1 MSNKQVKD
9 EVSFEALKS
18 ESARQRWQLFHRAI
32 AHAKQANSEAMEQ
45 ASRTQQNENGGSSEE
60 GNTASPRP
68 DPRLSIAR

>member
-1 MSNKQVKD
+1 MSNEQVKD

-32 AHAKQANSEAMEQ
+32 AHAKQANNEAMEQ
-45 ASRTQQNENGGSSEE
+45 ANPTRQDDGSSGE
-60 GNTASPRP
+60 GNTVSARP

>member
-1 MSNKQVKD
+1 MSNKQLKD

-45 ASRTQQNENGGSSEE
+45 ANRTQQNGGSSED